1 MSSLS
6 LTQQQKLQVKL
17 SPAQIQ
23 MIRLLE
29 IPVAELQ
36 ERIDEELQK
45 NPMLEE
51 AVETEND
58 ENLNEEEIYANEIE
72 KEEYENPLQNEDFN
86 YEDYVQDDEIPDYK
100 TTINNASADD
110 EHREVPLVESVS
122 LSEYLESQIYLT
134 SMDEREC
141 HIAKFIVGN
150 IDDDGYLRRSVEN
163 LIDDLAFRESLV
175 VSEEEMHKIIR
186 QIQQFD
192 PPGVGATTLQ
202 ECLLIQLQQMPQ
214 TPMIVLSK
222 KIIAN

>member
-51 AVETEND
+51 AAETEND

-72 KEEYENPLQNEDFN
+72 KEEYELMINFNKSINGENTSNTNTLNDKKMEMFENQEENE
-86 YEDYVQDDEIPDYK
+86 Y
-100 TTINNASADD
+100 
-110 EHREVPLVESVS
+110 
-122 LSEYLESQIYLT
+122 
-134 SMDEREC
+134 
-141 HIAKFIVGN
+141 
-150 IDDDGYLRRSVEN
+150 
-163 LIDDLAFRESLV
+163 
-175 VSEEEMHKIIR
+175 EEEM
-186 QIQQFD
+186 
-192 PPGVGATTLQ
+192 
-202 ECLLIQLQQMPQ
+202 E
-214 TPMIVLSK
+214 
-222 KIIAN
+222 